1 MKSSL
6 AATSETPMTPLAE
19 QETPSPPDAGP
30 ADVLR
35 ACGAETIESF
45 GAAEALY
52 AMADSENGR
61 AFARSAAFAFCFA
74 VENEVRLRLGGKL
87 RKLLNKRGHESSST
101 LLLEPSR
108 RRLSPFFQRYL
119 ILARKGGGPNPLEH
133 ASLENYLHVLARMAE
148 LGPKYRPDGLKAFG
162 VILICLGTDF
172 SLDGGHRTG
181 GRAGPGEVRAC
192 LKLAG
197 DGATVRTLASSLM
210 RLQHLRN
217 PYVHP
222 ESGEMRDLREI
233 REEAEQCLKGI
244 QAVA

>member
-6 AATSETPMTPLAE
+6 AAASETSMTAAAGLATE
-19 QETPSPPDAGP
+19 SPPDAGP
-30 ADVLR
+30 ADALR
-35 ACGAETIESF
+35 ACDAETIESF
-45 GAAEALY
+45 SAAEVLY
-52 AMADSENGR
+52 VMARAESGR

-87 RKLLNKRGHESSST
+87 RKLLNKRGHESTSR

-108 RRLSPFFQRYL
+108 RGLSPFFQRYL
-119 ILARKGGGPNPLEH
+119 ILARKNGGPNPLEH

-172 SLDGGHRTG
+172 SLDGGNRTAAT
-181 GRAGPGEVRAC
+181 AGAREVRAC

-197 DGATVRTLASSLM
+197 DDATVRTLASSLM

-222 ESGEMRDLREI
+222 ESGEMRDLREV

-244 QAVA
+244 HAVA